1 MSKSFF
7 AYLNRMKL
15 IERWSLMRSTT
26 KENVMEHS
34 AQVAQIAH
42 ALAIINNVYFNGTAD
57 ANLCTTLA
65 VFHETSEVITGDLP
79 TPIKYNNA
87 EIKTAYKKLEDSAN
101 KRLLTTLP
109 KDMQAKY
116 APLISPDMDSYE
128 ARLAKAADRLA
139 AYIKCI
145 EELKSGNTEFKK
157 AERTILDSI
166 LVNPLPE
173 VTYFLEHF
181 IPPFKLTLDELD

>member
-15 IERWSLMRSTT
+15 IERWSLMRCTT
-26 KENVMEHS
+26 RENVMEHS

-42 ALAIINNVYFNGTAD
+42 ALATINNVEFGGTAD

-79 TPIKYNNA
+79 TPIKYNNV
-87 EIKTAYKKLEDSAN
+87 EIKTAYKKLEDTAN
-101 KRLLTTLP
+101 DRLLHTLP
-109 KDMQAKY
+109 ENMQSVY
-116 APLISPDMDSYE
+116 LPLMTPNMDTYE
-128 ARLAKAADRLA
+128 AKLAKAADRLA

-145 EELKSGNTEFKK
+145 EELKSSNNEFIK
-157 AERTILDSI
+157 AERTILQSI
-166 LVNPLPE
+166 KENPLPE
-173 VTYFLEHF
+173 VAFFLEHF
-181 IPPFKLTLDELD
+181 IPPFKLSLDELD